1 MYYLNCLFLPSYS
14 FFFFLPSFL
23 LFHPVFSKPTGRV
36 YKKATVWQLIW
47 GAFYRLCISVLI
59 GRATDLIYFNI
70 NIVVLS
76 PPTAYLFLCPTF
88 CPAWQIVGLPASLS
102 TVQWTPCSE
111 FSPFTTSCS
120 LFVQISVYWMQELA
134 GDVHILLFCK
144 HQNEGGCEFA
154 YSPPLNKTSKVRFLF
169 VKIKAYLP
177 QNYYLREVG
186 YESSMQTHVP
196 PIYTFTLYSFQ

>member
-134 GDVHILLFCK
+134 GEVHILLFCK

-154 YSPPLNKTSKVRFLF
+154 YSPPFVYLF
-169 VKIKAYLP
+169 WSPLKNITL
-177 QNYYLREVG
+177 EVN
-186 YESSMQTHVP
+186 SPHV
-196 PIYTFTLYSFQ
+196 SFKLVLSPCLLLQPFYFQKLMRYKEIL